1 MKLLTQAILKSLP
14 ALYETE
20 GIDIDNKKI
29 ITKFFCPW
37 NHWTWYAVEYD
48 PKTETFFGFVQ
59 GNYDEWG
66 YFSLAEM
73 RKIRGSFGLKIERDL
88 YFKPCKFKNL
98 KKMYKEVPV

>member
-1 MKLLTQAILKSLP
+1 MKLMTKAIEKKLP
-14 ALYETE
+14 KMNSQENE
-20 GIDIDNKKI
+20 IDPMVQVKY
-29 ITKFFCPW
+29 FCPW

-48 PKTETFFGFVQ
+48 PKTETFFGFTQ

-73 RKIRGSFGLKIERDL
+73 SKIRGSFGLKIERDL

>member
-29 ITKFFCPW
+29 IKKFFCHW